1 MTEAPIKIYGVLLNH
16 KTQDPLIKAHC
27 FGDCGKIS
35 IAGVIYDEE
44 LGGIGVC
51 CHAPC
56 PHLDKEMDEP
66 IGTTQS
72 FGKTH
77 EVYLRKLK

>member
-1 MTEAPIKIYGVLLNH
+1 MSDAVKIYGVLMSH
-16 KTQDPLIKAHC
+16 KQQEILIKAHC

-35 IAGVIYDEE
+35 VAGMIVDEDF
-44 LGGIGVC
+44 GAIGVC

-66 IGTTQS
+66 MGTVES